1 MLARCVE
8 QALGAPDQLEKAL
21 RRGRRPVSKAASG
34 LGALDALLVR
44 AEREAKDG
52 GAACASVF
60 ETLLNAAGRAA
71 RKSDG
76 ARLDACGS
84 LCRWLCARSDA
95 GCGSLRLSAATGV
108 GRGLVASSLHSWPIS
123 TSTGSM

>member
-1 MLARCVE
+1 MRQVAEQVKRESSAASWGPTCKACVRAQSAAAAPSRARNDMLARCVE

-52 GAACASVF
+52 GAA
-60 ETLLNAAGRAA
+60 
-71 RKSDG
+71 
-76 ARLDACGS
+76 
-84 LCRWLCARSDA
+84 
-95 GCGSLRLSAATGV
+95 
-108 GRGLVASSLHSWPIS
+108 
-123 TSTGSM
+123 